1 MCREYLRRTAITKEL
16 AQRRAELESEG
27 MQSWVKARERAD
39 FTMFAPNLREWVDVL
54 KKYAQ
59 AIDPARPVYDVL
71 LDDYEKGMTSQR
83 LDQIFAEVRHDNCC
97 TCILWFHKLKQVAL
111 VTEPAWRVH
120 AVLFVDC
127 CVAHVLQLFRGH
139 L

>member
-27 MQSWVKARERAD
+27 MQSWVKARESAD
-39 FTMFAPNLREWVDVL
+39 FSMFAPNLREWVDVL

-59 AIDPARPVYDVL
+59 AIDPARPIYDVL

-83 LDQIFAEVRHDNCC
+83 LDQIFAEVRHDNALSVCLVSICDSALFLDPVWTVYAVLCVDCQMTC
-97 TCILWFHKLKQVAL
+97 TCV
-111 VTEPAWRVH
+111 
-120 AVLFVDC
+120 
-127 CVAHVLQLFRGH
+127 
-139 L
+139 